1 MNSSKSRSIPS
12 GKKSKMG
19 AKLAME
25 NAERHYRCA
34 KHLHEINEFGIAQSH
49 LVLCVEEAIKS
60 VFLFYKGLG
69 IPIRQ
74 NILNDLLNKHK
85 LRHEIGGGLYFIISL
100 MMWMFTTILIAVK
113 DTKGKTNQEV
123 QLVRKQAI
131 NKIINNLRKSAES
144 DSDKIEVNRVIL
156 PPMRWWK
163 EADEK
168 KKAGFYVDFWK
179 GNWYSPNMIT
189 KEKYL
194 QSLEIANNVIQNTK
208 EVYEIIESLSEEEQS
223 EIVNELKSRYKKVIK
238 SYKEGNNTDD

>member
-1 MNSSKSRSIPS
+1 MVASGSSSTPSSR
-12 GKKSKMG
+12 KSKIG
-19 AKLAME
+19 SKLAIE

-34 KHLHEINEFGIAQSH
+34 IQLHEIDEFGIAQSH

-100 MMWMFTTILIAVK
+100 MMWMFNTILIAVK
-113 DTKGKTNQEV
+113 DTKGKTNQEI
-123 QLVRKQAI
+123 QLVRKQTI

-208 EVYEIIESLSEEEQS
+208 KVYEIIESLSNAERS
-223 EIVNELKSRYKKVIK
+223 EMIKEMKRRYKKALK
-238 SYKEGNNTDD
+238 P